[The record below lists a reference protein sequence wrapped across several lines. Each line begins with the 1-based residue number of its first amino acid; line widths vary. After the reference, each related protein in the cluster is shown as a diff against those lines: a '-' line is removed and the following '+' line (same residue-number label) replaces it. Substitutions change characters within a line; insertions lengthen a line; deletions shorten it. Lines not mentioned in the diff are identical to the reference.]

1 MKKSIPFIFTVT
13 ICLFGSSFCNAQEGE
28 QKKQAKNRKAKTAE
42 QQDNENTKSTES
54 KKGNDKTGKKKMTPE
69 ELAARKAVLYEF
81 VDTHHPALKR
91 LLKLLEEKR
100 PDEFKRAMKA
110 LSNQHARLNRNK
122 EKDPE
127 RYRIELKMWKVRSR
141 IEYTSAQ
148 LTVDNTEKIE
158 GRLRELLQQQWE
170 LKIEM
175 RRLEIE
181 RQKAKIDA
189 MREDLAEFRETRSE
203 VLDKQLA
210 QKIAKAKKRSEVL
223 ASKKETEKDEQ
234 DEAENGKVKPQKGK
248 QRTNL

>member
-1 MKKSIPFIFTVT
+1 
-13 ICLFGSSFCNAQEGE
+13 
-28 QKKQAKNRKAKTAE
+28 
-42 QQDNENTKSTES
+42 
-54 KKGNDKTGKKKMTPE
+54 
-69 ELAARKAVLYEF
+69 
-81 VDTHHPALKR
+81 
-91 LLKLLEEKR
+91 
-100 PDEFKRAMKA
+100 
-110 LSNQHARLNRNK
+110 
-122 EKDPE
+122 
-127 RYRIELKMWKVRSR
+127 MWKVRSR

-158 GRLRELLQQQWE
+158 ERLRDLLQQQWE

-181 RQKAKIDA
+181 RQKAKIAA
-189 MREDLAEFRETRSE
+189 MREDLAEFRETRRE